1 MCAFFSVIV
10 PLNLLSLLAEM
21 FCKGLHQ
28 GRFGK
33 VTGQNLSRPALVLV
47 VDVSSS
53 LFDFLKILLINVQ
66 NGRISWQHSTD
77 SSACFLKT
85 GLLRI
90 STKSFNSRPSV

>member
-1 MCAFFSVIV
+1 MCAFFSVIA

-33 VTGQNLSRPALVLV
+33 VIGQNLSRPALVLV

-53 LFDFLKILLINVQ
+53 LFDFLKILLSTSKMVAFHGKIA
-66 NGRISWQHSTD
+66 RIQVRVS
-77 SSACFLKT
+77 
-85 GLLRI
+85 
-90 STKSFNSRPSV
+90 

>member
-10 PLNLLSLLAEM
+10 PLNLPSLLAEM

-28 GRFGK
+28 GHFGK
-33 VTGQNLSRPALVLV
+33 VIGQNLSRPALVLV
-47 VDVSSS
+47 VDVSLS

-66 NGRISWQHSTD
+66 NSRISWQNSTD

-90 STKSFNSRPSV
+90 FTKSFNSKP